1 MDRYEPPFSA
11 QGLSWDHPA
20 YRNFAELDRRVL
32 NRLFDLGD
40 IKDVAIGATIL
51 RAGTLGD
58 GIHLVLSGRLAV
70 ERAGHRLRELEA
82 GDFFGEAVLFRTDP
96 SLVDVRALTASAVLS
111 IPHDAALDYLA
122 LYPRFGLTFCSLL
135 MRETLGQL
143 GALGEVYVA
152 NRVLTE
158 QVESKNENLRQA
170 ITTVEQTARLVSQSP
185 HPVLRVSDAGLLLF
199 ANTPADPILASWQCA
214 IGGDV
219 PPGWQAIVHGA
230 LDNGTACSLESTF
243 GDGVYAITV
252 VPVPDLGYAN
262 LYGQDVTE
270 ARRKSALIEHMA
282 HHDDLTGLPN
292 RAGLRERLEVAIGRG
307 SGVERPSQAGTAALI
322 ALDVDGLE
330 PIRALFGH
338 LVSDR
343 LLIEAARRI
352 RETVGV
358 GGVAA
363 KLGGDQFAVLVDGA
377 TDEPAAIRVAQR
389 LADALAVPF
398 EVDSHRLQVGIRS
411 GITLVGGPLRTNPAD
426 SCEDALKRAD
436 LAKHQAPA
444 GAPSP
449 LSVYRADLERAL
461 HDRHQ
466 LEVDLLRAIGSDQI
480 GVAFQP
486 KVRLD
491 DGKIIGA
498 EALVR
503 WQHPIRG
510 EVPPEAFI
518 PIAEQTGAIRALG
531 EQVLRLACQ
540 AAAHWRTDLHV
551 AVNLSALQ
559 LRQADI
565 AERVSAI
572 LAETGLPAHRLDLE
586 ITESLLVEDIESAV
600 VTLERLR
607 ALGVRLSLDDFGTGY
622 SCLSYLARLKFDK
635 LKIDRSFVIDMHR
648 NEDMRKIATTIARL
662 GANLEMTVVA
672 EGIEM
677 PEQWQYLRELGC
689 SEGQGFLFGRP
700 LTADALAAAL
710 AREGAVS

>member
-1 MDRYEPPFSA
+1 VDRYEPPFSA

-32 NRLFDLGD
+32 NRLFDLGE
-40 IKDVAIGATIL
+40 IKEVGAGQTIL
-51 RAGTLGD
+51 RAGVVGD
-58 GIHLVLSGRLAV
+58 GIHLVLSGRLSV
-70 ERAGHRLRELEA
+70 ERAGHRLRELA
-82 GDFFGEAVLFRTDP
+82 PGDFFGEVVLFRPDS
-96 SLVDVRALTASAVLS
+96 SLDDVRAVTASSVLS
-111 IPHDAALDYLA
+111 IPRDAAIDYLA
-122 LYPRFGLTFCSLL
+122 LYPRFGLAFCALLVRESLA
-135 MRETLGQL
+135 QL
-143 GALGEVYVA
+143 GELGDVYVA

-158 QVESKNENLRQA
+158 QVESKNENLHQA

-199 ANTPADPILASWQCA
+199 ANTPADPILRSWQCT
-214 IGGDV
+214 IGTAV
-219 PPGWQAIVHGA
+219 PADWQAIVHGA
-230 LDNGTACSLESTF
+230 LESGTACSLESTL
-243 GDGVYAITV
+243 GEGVFAITV
-252 VPVPDLGYAN
+252 VPLPDLGYAN

-282 HHDDLTGLPN
+282 LHDDLTGLPN
-292 RAGLRERLEVAIGRG
+292 RAGLRARLKAAIGRG
-307 SGVERPSQAGTAALI
+307 PSAAALVM
-322 ALDVDGLE
+322 LDVEGLN

-343 LLIEAARRI
+343 LLIEVARRI
-352 RETVGV
+352 RDAVGAD
-358 GGVAA
+358 GLAA
-363 KLGGDQFAVLVDGA
+363 KLGGDQFAVLLERA
-377 TDEPAAIRVAQR
+377 TDEPAAIAAARRVAEV
-389 LADALAVPF
+389 LAAPF
-398 EVDSHRLQVGIRS
+398 EVDSHRLQVGVRS
-411 GITLVGGPLRTNPAD
+411 GITLVGGPTDN
-426 SCEDALKRAD
+426 SEDALKRAD

-461 HDRHQ
+461 RDRHQ
-466 LEVDLLRAIGSDQI
+466 LESDLLNAIGSDQI
-480 GVAFQP
+480 GVVFQP
-486 KVRLD
+486 KVKLD
-491 DGKIIGA
+491 DGRIIGA

-510 EVPPEAFI
+510 EVSPEAFI

-531 EQVLRLACQ
+531 EQVLRLAC
-540 AAAHWRTDLHV
+540 AAAAGWRDDLHV

-565 AERVSAI
+565 AERVAAI

-607 ALGVRLSLDDFGTGY
+607 GLGVRLSLDDFGTGY

-648 NEDMRKIATTIARL
+648 NEDMRKIATTIAKL
-662 GANLEMTVVA
+662 GATLEMTVVA
-672 EGIEM
+672 EGIEL

-700 LTADALAAAL
+700 LTASALSAAL
-710 AREGAVS
+710 ARENLAA